1 MGERERNERLVRW
14 KDMRMMNDNAEID
27 YLAIVVS
34 PLERHIGITTHT
46 ININYSYLITTTKAS
61 FSHTWISQHRR
72 EFSG

>member
-1 MGERERNERLVRW
+1 VGERERNERLVRW

-34 PLERHIGITTHT
+34 PLERHIGITTT